1 MHVACVIALVLLGP
15 PGGGKGT
22 QGRLLAEDLRVPWL
36 SSGALLRDAVREGT
50 EVGRRVERSLQRG
63 ELVDD
68 EEMLEVMG
76 ERLRSA
82 DATGGFILDGFPRT
96 RTQGEGLAHAL
107 ERIGVALSCALLL
120 DVSDDEVIGR
130 LAARQRDDD
139 RPETIRRRLA
149 VYHRET
155 EPLVDFYEQAGLLRR
170 VDGCGSPEDVH
181 GRLEAELA
189 SIAG

>member
-1 MHVACVIALVLLGP
+1 VTALVLLGP

-22 QGRLLAEDLRVPWL
+22 QGQMLAEDLRVPWL

-50 EVGRRVERSLQRG
+50 EVGRRVERSLRHG

-96 RTQGEGLAHAL
+96 RTQAEAL
-107 ERIGVALSCALLL
+107 VGALDRLGVALTCALLL

-155 EPLVDFYEQAGLLRR
+155 DPLLDFYARAGLLRR

-181 GRLEAELA
+181 ARLAAEIA
-189 SIAG
+189 TIAG